1 MDKAK
6 KNRLKKYV
14 SWACLAALVALLA
27 VMPLLAQNEEEADG
41 PKASILEDTVKTGSI
56 ETALRG
62 GGTLE
67 AGNAMDITL
76 PSGVKITEFLVKNG
90 DTVTEGTPLATVDKV
105 SLMNAIVEVQDTL
118 DYLQEKI
125 ADASDDTVSSTI
137 AATAGGRIKEVY
149 ASAGDSV
156 QDVMLEHGALAV
168 LSLDS
173 LMAVKIERNM
183 DLAAGDSVCVT
194 FGDGTEVN
202 GRVESSLNG
211 TVIVTVEDEEYAVG
225 EKVTV
230 TTEDGDRIGS
240 GELYVHNAWRAT
252 AFSGTISTV
261 YAKENTNVYNGSTL
275 FTLTETDFKG
285 NLDSMA
291 NLHREYEELL
301 QDMFRMYESGVITA
315 PCDGMVSGVDEDS
328 AFLLSALEG
337 EQGWFVDLLDN
348 TTQDGEEKG
357 WTVMLLSGDIQ
368 CAKSAEKGVCQASR
382 HEEGCY
388 YYCTGT
394 SSCTATTHNSN
405 CYYYC
410 NGSENCTAKEHN
422 LNCLKLC
429 VSSDGTV
436 DCPNAE
442 GYHKADCIEKCESCT
457 EIDKCPATGA
467 HKTDCIESCIPSDGS
482 TTCPATGTHKEEC
495 LFRCDKTE
503 TCTATKHH
511 YPTCLTLC
519 TANDDC
525 TADNHKANCPMA
537 NLIYYAYAG
546 RVDQVGLTEVI
557 VYKDTATR
565 YRVSPGSSGWTL
577 LEPTQLKT
585 DLMITQTKEPVSNP
599 SKYKAGDVILFWTGY
614 RDGKAVKTGSAVYTN
629 IGSTSTMPG
638 SGGMTGGM
646 DLSGM
651 LSGMMG
657 SMGSMSGMMGS
668 YGSMGGSSMGTDFEL
683 FDLDGEVLMTVTERD
698 VMSLTITLDEKD
710 ISKVSVGQTAQ
721 LEVTALKGQ
730 IFDAEV
736 TDVGTIGTNN
746 GGSSKFTAELTV
758 PLDENMLAGMNATAI
773 IPLYTKM
780 DVLTIPVAALV
791 ETETGTFVYT
801 TLDPETG
808 EPATPVEV
816 TTGVSD
822 GENVE
827 ILSGLNVG
835 DKFYYSY
842 YDTLELDH
850 TARAERGF
858 SFG

>member
-6 KNRLKKYV
+6 KNRLKKYIF
-14 SWACLAALVALLA
+14 WILMAALVAGLA
-27 VMPLLAQNEEEADG
+27 VMPLLAKTEAEEEG
-41 PKASILEDTVKTGSI
+41 PVASILEGTVKTGSI

-90 DTVTEGTPLATVDKV
+90 DTVTEGTPLAAVDKV

-118 DYLQEKI
+118 DYLQDEI
-125 ADASDDTVSSTI
+125 VSASDDTVSSTI
-137 AATAGGRIKEVY
+137 TATAGGRIKEVY

-173 LMAVKIERNM
+173 LMAVKIARNM

-225 EKVTV
+225 ESVTV
-230 TTEDGDRIGS
+230 TTGDGDRIGS

-261 YAKENTNVYNGSTL
+261 YARENTDVYNGSTL
-275 FTLTETDFKG
+275 FTLTDTDFEG

-301 QDMFRMYESGVITA
+301 QDMFQMYESGVITA
-315 PCDGMVSGVDEDS
+315 PCDGMVSGVDGDS
-328 AFLLSALEG
+328 AFLLSAPEG
-337 EQGWFVDLLDN
+337 QQGWFVDLLDN
-348 TTQDGEEKG
+348 TARDGEEKG
-357 WTVMLLSGDIQ
+357 WTVMLLSGEGTG
-368 CAKSAEKGVCQASR
+368 CAKSPQKNGCTASTHEK
-382 HEEGCY
+382 GCY
-388 YYCTGT
+388 YYCTGEST
-394 SSCTATTHNSN
+394 CTATNHSPG

-410 NGSENCTAKEHN
+410 TGLATCTATAHT
-422 LNCLKLC
+422 NCLSQCK
-429 VSSDGTV
+429 SSSVPGECTNSV
-436 DCPNAE
+436 
-442 GYHKADCIEKCESCT
+442 HKDDCIEKCTPET
-457 EIDKCPATGA
+457 EVDKCPATGA
-467 HKTDCIESCIPSDGS
+467 HKPDCIESCVPSDGS
-482 TTCPATGTHKEEC
+482 TVCPATENHKETC

-503 TCTATKHH
+503 ACTAAKHH
-511 YPTCLTLC
+511 YPTCLSLC

-525 TADNHKANCPMA
+525 TADNHKTNCPLA

-557 VYKDTATR
+557 VYKDNATR
-565 YRVSPGSSGWTL
+565 YLAAPGSSGWTL
-577 LEPTQLKT
+577 LEPSQLKT
-585 DLMITQTKEPVSNP
+585 DLMITQEVVPVSNP
-599 SKYKAGDVILFWTGY
+599 AKFKAGDVILFWTGY
-614 RDGKAVKTGSAVYTN
+614 RDGEAVKTGSTVYTN
-629 IGSTSTMPG
+629 IGSASTIPG
-638 SGGMTGGM
+638 VGGMTGGM

-657 SMGSMSGMMGS
+657 SYGSMSGMPGG
-668 YGSMGGSSMGTDFEL
+668 YGSMGGTSAGTDFEL
-683 FDLDGEVLMTVTERD
+683 FDLKGEVLMTVTERD
-698 VMSLTITLDEKD
+698 VMSLTVTLDEKD
-710 ISKVSVGQTAQ
+710 ISKVSIGQTAQ
-721 LEVTALKGQ
+721 VEVTALKGQ
-730 IFDAEV
+730 TFDAEV

-746 GGSSKFTAELTV
+746 GGSSKFTAQLTI
-758 PLDENMLAGMNATAI
+758 PLDGNMLAGMNATAL

-780 DVLTIPVAALV
+780 EVLTIPVAALV
-791 ETETGTFVYT
+791 ETETGTCVYT
-801 TLDPETG
+801 ALDPETG
-808 EPATPVEV
+808 EPAIPVEV
-816 TTGVSD
+816 TTGISD

-835 DKFYYSY
+835 DRFFYSY

-850 TARAERGF
+850 TARAGSGF